1 MTEWDGGQSKCP
13 DGVTPICSRDV
24 RGRKASD
31 WRRVAGACLRQL
43 PTMRLSLTVSRLE
56 SREPGRVRTGRAR
69 EAGDGAAE
77 PRQQHAARMETGVK
91 FARAALAR
99 TMLFHNTRRQA
110 SHASIH
116 ANNQHP
122 ASATSKQTKQSRQP
136 SHQSITLS
144 QHATATHH
152 SRLVHRRVPERGR
165 PAGRRHCAVP
175 QRRTSGFGPVWS
187 RRGWRRYALGGRKQG
202 DSGPALFW
210 RCLRRPKSLPQG
222 AAQVRRH
229 GDDSVTFVCA
239 SPVGRDRRQH
249 AKALRW
255 QPDAP
260 APTTRLL

>member
-1 MTEWDGGQSKCP
+1 
-13 DGVTPICSRDV
+13 
-24 RGRKASD
+24 
-31 WRRVAGACLRQL
+31 
-43 PTMRLSLTVSRLE
+43 MRLSLTVSRLE

-99 TMLFHNTRRQA
+99 TMLFHNRVVKHPTRRSTRHNSNTPPPPQSQQNSRSNRRIGQ
-110 SHASIH
+110 SH
-116 ANNQHP
+116 
-122 ASATSKQTKQSRQP
+122 
-136 SHQSITLS
+136 
-144 QHATATHH
+144 
-152 SRLVHRRVPERGR
+152 RLNTPRRRTTRGRLHRRGCPEGGR
-165 PAGRRHCAVP
+165 PASRRHSCCSAAP
-175 QRRTSGFGPVWS
+175 DIGLLRQTGS
-187 RRGWRRYALGGRKQG
+187 RRGWRRCALGGRKQG

-210 RCLRRPKSLPQG
+210 RCLRRPKTLPQG
-222 AAQVRRH
+222 AAQVRRR

-249 AKALRW
+249 AKTLRW